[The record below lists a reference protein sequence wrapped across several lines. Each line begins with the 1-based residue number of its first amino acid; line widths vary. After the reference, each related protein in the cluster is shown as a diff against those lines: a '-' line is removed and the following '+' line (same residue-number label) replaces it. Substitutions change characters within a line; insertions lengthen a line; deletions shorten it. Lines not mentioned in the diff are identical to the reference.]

1 MNNYEYIIASL
12 PEFGKDSGI
21 LDAGVLTGFILS
33 QCSPSDASLVQ
44 LVIDGCSDRERLDK
58 AFYERAL
65 GSRNT
70 FIREYFRFD
79 LMVRN
84 TKVEYLN
91 HALGRPEATDIMPMP
106 GTEDNGFEDSYD
118 FEEKPS
124 VMAVLEQTDILERE
138 RGMDRLMWGK
148 AEELTSLHLFDL
160 DMILAFV
167 TKLMISD
174 RWNRLDPETGRR
186 MFRTLVQEIRNTR

>member
-65 GSRNT
+65 GSRNP

-118 FEEKPS
+118 FEDKPS